1 MITQTLGKRDLNLLI
16 GGIQMA
22 KNQVNKE
29 EFKVRVLKLKNEV
42 YNESSDVWQGE
53 KDLAH
58 KYLNKVLDILEEYR
72 L

>member
-1 MITQTLGKRDLNLLI
+1 MKTQTLGKRDLNLLKD
-16 GGIQMA
+16 GIQMP
-22 KNQVNKE
+22 KNQVSKE
-29 EFKVRVLKLKNEV
+29 ELKVRVLKLKNDV
-42 YNESSDVWQGE
+42 YNESKDVWQGE

>member
-1 MITQTLGKRDLNLLI
+1 MTPGKKDQNVLTI
-16 GGIQMA
+16 GIQMP

-29 EFKVRVLKLKNEV
+29 ELKVRVLKLKNDV

-53 KDLAH
+53 KDLAN

-72 L
+72 M

>member
-1 MITQTLGKRDLNLLI
+1 
-16 GGIQMA
+16 MA

-53 KDLAH
+53 KNLAH